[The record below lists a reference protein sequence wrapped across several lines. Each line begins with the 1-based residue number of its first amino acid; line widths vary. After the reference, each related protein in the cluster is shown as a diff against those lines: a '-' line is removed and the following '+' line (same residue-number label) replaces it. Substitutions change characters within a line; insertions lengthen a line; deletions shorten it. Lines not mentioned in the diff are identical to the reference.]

1 MREDRLL
8 KRISAWKKEPH
19 RRTSED
25 PKRIID
31 SVLEHLQQ
39 ILNTRQGSVPIGE
52 DYGVPDF
59 TDLLHA
65 YPDSVRDFERS
76 IRQTIQKY
84 EPRLTAVRV
93 RFIPQVEELLSLR
106 FQIFARLDTDEK
118 KEPVVFES
126 IVDTDGKIIIRS

>member
-19 RRTSED
+19 TRLRED
-25 PKRIID
+25 PKRTID
-31 SVLEHLQQ
+31 SVLDHLQQ

-59 TDLLHA
+59 TELLHA

-76 IRQTIQKY
+76 IQQTIQKY
-84 EPRLTAVRV
+84 EPRLNGIRV
-93 RFIPQVEELLSLR
+93 RLIPQDEDLLSLR
-106 FQIFARLDTDEK
+106 FQITAKLATEDH
-118 KEPVVFES
+118 KEPVLFES
-126 IVDTDGKIIIRS
+126 VVDSDGKISITG